1 MIDDK
6 IMAQMDAALEQ
17 ACRALPNGGDHE
29 SRKYVAKELR
39 RSAEEG
45 NTTME
50 GLSALADR
58 LVREL
63 SRQRSA

>member
-1 MIDDK
+1 MIDDQ
-6 IMAQMDAALEQ
+6 IMARMDAALEQ
-17 ACRALPNGGDHE
+17 ACRTFPNGGDHE
-29 SRKYVAKELR
+29 SRKYVATELR

-45 NTTME
+45 NTTLE